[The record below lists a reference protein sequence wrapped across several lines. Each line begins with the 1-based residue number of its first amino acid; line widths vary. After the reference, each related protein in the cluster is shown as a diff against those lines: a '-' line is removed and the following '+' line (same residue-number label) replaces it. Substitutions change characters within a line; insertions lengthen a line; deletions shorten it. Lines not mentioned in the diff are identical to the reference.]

1 MYRCLWL
8 DFRHVCPGLRRESL
22 HPQGNSQLLTPTLAR
37 ATPHAPLRVQRTSRI
52 MADNCMRRRLSRKI
66 PNAGCHGL
74 CVGKYLLRRKP
85 SPFTKIQAL
94 ARSRRSKDIEAANG
108 AEAAIMVVALIGML
122 VVVVLVVE
130 VVGCRR
136 GVGHGADRHSAGC
149 GDGRCSGR
157 GAGCRSVGCRGG
169 CRGACRGG
177 AGRVAG
183 CRRGS

>member
-1 MYRCLWL
+1 
-8 DFRHVCPGLRRESL
+8 
-22 HPQGNSQLLTPTLAR
+22 
-37 ATPHAPLRVQRTSRI
+37 
-52 MADNCMRRRLSRKI
+52 
-66 PNAGCHGL
+66 
-74 CVGKYLLRRKP
+74 
-85 SPFTKIQAL
+85 
-94 ARSRRSKDIEAANG
+94 
-108 AEAAIMVVALIGML
+108 MVVALIGML

-136 GVGHGADRHSAGC
+136 GVGHGVDRHSADC